1 LRSFLED
8 MHALDPADIQCLEM
22 FLASA
27 RRITIVVHTHPDG
40 DAVGSGVGMLAYL
53 RQCRGR
59 DARLLLPDTAPAS
72 LAFALPA
79 DGVIDAARDPE
90 AARVWI
96 AGSDLLVC
104 QDLNGFSRTGDLA
117 AFLQD
122 SHARKVLVDHHL
134 TPERASFDL
143 VFSET
148 EISSTCELLYRV
160 LLALP
165 GVGTADRL
173 PLCVLTSLMT
183 GMTTDTNNFA
193 NSVFPSTLQMASEL
207 LAAGVDRDALIDQL
221 YHSYRENRLRAMG
234 ACLQERMHITP
245 EGVAFIVLDR
255 SFMERFELQDGE
267 TEGFVN
273 LPLGIGRVR
282 LSLLLR
288 EDDGHFRVSIRSKE
302 GVSANRLAVEVFH
315 GGGHERAAGGKLYF
329 PQDIAGPAQAEG
341 FLEDVAAR
349 FMRKK

>member
-1 LRSFLED
+1 
-8 MHALDPADIQCLEM
+8 MQALVPADIQRLET

-27 RRITIVVHTHPDG
+27 KRVSVVVHTHPDG
-40 DAVGSGVGMLAYL
+40 DAIGSGAAMLSYL
-53 RQCRGR
+53 RQCRGT
-59 DARLLLPDTAPAS
+59 DARLLLPEAAPAS
-72 LAFALPA
+72 LDFALPA
-79 DGVIDAARDPE
+79 EGVIVAAREPE
-90 AARVWI
+90 AASAWI
-96 AGSDLLVC
+96 TGSDLLVC
-104 QDLNGFSRTGDLA
+104 LDMNGFSRAEALA
-117 AFLQD
+117 APLQ
-122 SHARKVLVDHHL
+122 AFKGRKVLIDHHL
-134 TPERASFDL
+134 NPERASFDL

-148 EISSTCELLYRV
+148 EISSACELLYRV

-173 PLCVLTSLMT
+173 PLSVLTSLMT

-207 LAAGVDRDALIDQL
+207 LAAGVDRDALLDRL
-221 YHSYRENRLRAMG
+221 YNSYRENRFRAMG

-245 EGVAFIVLDR
+245 EGAACIVLDR
-255 SFMERFELQDGE
+255 AFLARFDLQEGE

-273 LPLGIGRVR
+273 LPLGIDRVR
-282 LSLLLR
+282 ISLLLR

-302 GVSANRLAVEVFH
+302 GVSANRLASEVFH

-329 PQDIAGPAQAEG
+329 PQDIAGPAQAEEY
-341 FLEDVAAR
+341 LRDVTAR

>member
-1 LRSFLED
+1 MQAF
-8 MHALDPADIQCLEM
+8 DPADIQRLETL
-22 FLASA
+22 LASA
-27 RRITIVVHTHPDG
+27 KRVSVVVHTHPDG
-40 DAVGSGVGMLAYL
+40 DAVGSGAGMLSYL
-53 RQCRGR
+53 RQCRGL
-59 DARLLLPDTAPAS
+59 DARLLLPDSAPAS

-79 DGVIDAARDPE
+79 DGVIDAARDAE
-90 AARVWI
+90 AARAWI

-104 QDLNGFSRTGDLA
+104 QDLNGFSRAGDLA
-117 AFLQD
+117 D
-122 SHARKVLVDHHL
+122 SLRDSIARKVLIDHHL
-134 TPERASFDL
+134 NPERASFDL
-143 VFSET
+143 VFSES
-148 EISSTCELLYRV
+148 EISSASELLYQV

-173 PLCVLTSLMT
+173 PLDVLTSLMT

-207 LAAGVDRDALIDQL
+207 LAAGVDRDALIDHL

-234 ACLQERMHITP
+234 ACLQERMRITP
-245 EGVAFIVLDR
+245 DGVAFIVLDR
-255 SFMERFELQDGE
+255 AFMERFDLQEGE

-302 GVSANRLAVEVFH
+302 GVSANRLATEVFH
-315 GGGHERAAGGKLYF
+315 GGGHERAAGGKLHF
-329 PQDIAGPAQAEG
+329 PQDIAEPARAEA